1 MPTPHQPLPSGFGPT
16 TTAADV
22 VAGQDLTG
30 RTIIITGGAAGLGLE
45 VTRVLAEA
53 GAAVIVA
60 ARDQDRAAAA
70 LAPVPVV
77 ELEELD
83 LASPGSIDAFADR
96 FLATGRPLHVLI
108 NNAGFMAAPFAQD
121 ARGIE
126 SHFATNHLGHFQLTQ
141 RLWPALAQAGGA
153 RVVSLTSLAH
163 RFSGVD
169 FEDPNYTGRPYEKWS
184 AYAQSVSAKSLFA
197 VALDARGRDSLV
209 RSFAVHP
216 GTIPTGIGRHLSLED
231 LQGLGAVDEQGQPVD
246 NPAYKSVPQGAATT
260 VWAAVSPQLDGRG
273 GVYLEDA
280 DIAVVVPDDHQGPT
294 GVHAW
299 AVDPTAADRL
309 WELSETLLG
318 RPFPI

>member
-1 MPTPHQPLPSGFGPT
+1 MNTPQSPLPSGFGPT
-16 TTAADV
+16 TAAADI

-30 RTIIITGGAAGLGLE
+30 RTVIVTGGSAGLGLE
-45 VTRVLAEA
+45 TTRVLAGA
-53 GAAVIVA
+53 GAKVIVA
-60 ARDQDRAAAA
+60 ARDLAKASAA
-70 LAPVPVV
+70 LAPLAGV

-83 LASPGSIDAFADR
+83 LADPASIDAFADR

-126 SHFATNHLGHFQLTQ
+126 SHFATNHLGHFQLTE
-141 RLWPALAQAGGA
+141 RLWPALTRAGGA

-197 VALDARGRDSLV
+197 VALDARGKGSSV
-209 RSFAVHP
+209 RAFAVHP
-216 GTIPTGIGRHLSLED
+216 GTIPTGIARHLSLED
-231 LQGLGAVDEQGQPVD
+231 LQGLGAVDAQGQPLD
-246 NPAYKSVPQGAATT
+246 NPAYKSIPQGAATT
-260 VWAAVSPQLDGRG
+260 VWAAVSPQLDGHG

-280 DIAVVVPDDHQGPT
+280 DIAVVAADDHQGPT

-299 AVDPTAADRL
+299 AVDPEASDRL
-309 WELSETLLG
+309 WELSERLLG
-318 RPFPI
+318 RSFSI